1 MKIGDKQKLGITGII
16 IGIAAV
22 VLVALGNPKNMGFCI
37 ACFIRDTAGALHL
50 HTAPIVEYV
59 RPEIIGII
67 LGSFAISVIGK
78 DFRPKGGS
86 SPVLRFV
93 IGFIVMIGALVF
105 LGCPLRMVLRLGGGD
120 LNALVGLLGFIAG
133 IAIGCVFLANGFTL
147 GKAERQ
153 SAVEGTALPF
163 ATVLLFVCFLAFPSL
178 FLFSETGPGAM
189 RAPVAAALLA
199 GLIVGVAAERTRLCM
214 AGGIRDIFL
223 VRDYTHRDFCC
234 FSHREHSHRKFLHRI
249 RGAAGCPF
257 EASLEFPRN
266 GCCRPRFCD
275 ARRMSAPSAHTSRGR
290 FIR

>member
-1 MKIGDKQKLGITGII
+1 MKIGDKQKLGITGIF
-16 IGIAAV
+16 IGIVAV

-133 IAIGCVFLANGFTL
+133 IAIGCWHSYRMCIPRKRIHAWKSGET
-147 GKAERQ
+147 ERCGRNCA
-153 SAVEGTALPF
+153 AVCNHSSF
-163 ATVLLFVCFLAFPSL
+163 CMFSRVSIAFPL
-178 FLFSETGPGAM
+178 F
-189 RAPVAAALLA
+189 
-199 GLIVGVAAERTRLCM
+199 
-214 AGGIRDIFL
+214 
-223 VRDYTHRDFCC
+223 
-234 FSHREHSHRKFLHRI
+234 
-249 RGAAGCPF
+249 
-257 EASLEFPRN
+257 
-266 GCCRPRFCD
+266 
-275 ARRMSAPSAHTSRGR
+275 
-290 FIR
+290 